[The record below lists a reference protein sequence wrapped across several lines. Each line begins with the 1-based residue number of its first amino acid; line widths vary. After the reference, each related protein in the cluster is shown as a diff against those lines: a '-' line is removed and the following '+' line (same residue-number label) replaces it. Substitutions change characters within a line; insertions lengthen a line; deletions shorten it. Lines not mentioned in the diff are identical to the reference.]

1 VRRTWEEELRFDDD
15 VVRAG
20 EMGLQAEYA
29 DQTPECVHPCSDIQR
44 DLIACRERIIL
55 YECPRKSIS
64 SVIAKGEHFYALSV
78 IISIH
83 P

>member
-55 YECPRKSIS
+55 ECDYFHP
-64 SVIAKGEHFYALSV
+64 SVGSDETTQRGTG
-78 IISIH
+78 
-83 P
+83 